1 MKMKCILYQQKLV
14 RRDINEYTKKRFIF
28 NSRIISL
35 ILGIIG
41 IFLPVLPTTPLL
53 LLTSYCLLKSS
64 DKLNEKFMQT
74 KIYNKYV
81 KTFKE
86 KGGMTLRAK
95 LTLTIPVSLL
105 LLFMFI
111 TINSPIMRII
121 IVIMWLM
128 KVIVFTKMKTIKVG
142 GIENV

>member
-1 MKMKCILYQQKLV
+1 MNIA
-14 RRDINEYTKKRFIF
+14 KKALFLTGGM
-28 NSRIISL
+28 ISL

-74 KIYNKYV
+74 KIYQKYV
-81 KTFKE
+81 
-86 KGGMTLRAK
+86 RAK

-111 TINSPIMRII
+111 TIDSFVMRII
-121 IVIMWLM
+121 IVIMWLA
-128 KVIVFTKMKTIKVG
+128 KVIVFTKMKTIKV
-142 GIENV
+142 EASNV